1 MKSDTRKVIR
11 IINAQNTINKQ
22 IKALKYNEYNN
33 RHKIELLENKS
44 LEYEL
49 RLQSLAKLISE
60 EEFDKNLAN
69 IICCEYQDFNN

>member
-1 MKSDTRKVIR
+1 MKSDTRKAIR
-11 IINAQNTINKQ
+11 IINAQNTIDKQ
-22 IKALKYNEYNN
+22 IKALKYNEYDN

-60 EEFDKNLAN
+60 EEFNENLAN
-69 IICCEYQDFNN
+69 IMCCEYQDFNN